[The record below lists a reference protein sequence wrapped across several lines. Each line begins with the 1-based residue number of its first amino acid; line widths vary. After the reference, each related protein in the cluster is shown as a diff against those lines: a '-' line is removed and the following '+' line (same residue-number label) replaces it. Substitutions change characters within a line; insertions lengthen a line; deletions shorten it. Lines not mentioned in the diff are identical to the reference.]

1 MAIFACHAYARYF
14 SISFAFFWAI
24 TISSICRFSGRGT
37 CATKSPSL
45 VPQTWAIP
53 APAAL
58 RAAWRPLRVGA
69 NDQFRGSS
77 AKGPIA

>member
-1 MAIFACHAYARYF
+1 
-14 SISFAFFWAI
+14 
-24 TISSICRFSGRGT
+24 
-37 CATKSPSL
+37 
-45 VPQTWAIP
+45 
-53 APAAL
+53 L